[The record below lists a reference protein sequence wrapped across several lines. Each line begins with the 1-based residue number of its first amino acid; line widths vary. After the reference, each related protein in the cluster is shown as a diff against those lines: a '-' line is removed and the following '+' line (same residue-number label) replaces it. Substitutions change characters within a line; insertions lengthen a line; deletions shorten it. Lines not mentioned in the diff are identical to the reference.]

1 MRKLLKYLKHYKKES
16 IIGPLFKL
24 LEACF
29 ELTVPIIMARMI
41 DVGIKNQNMPFVWK
55 MGAVLV
61 AFGVLGLVCSLTAQ
75 YFAAK
80 AAVGF
85 STELREDFFRH
96 IGTLSYREL
105 DMAGNATLVT
115 RMTSDINQV
124 QSGVNLVLR
133 LFLRSP
139 FIVVGAMAMAFTI
152 RVKLALIFVVAVPIL
167 SVVIYGI
174 MIWTIPLYRKV
185 QKKLE
190 KIMLM
195 TRENLSGVRVVRVVA
210 VPILSVVIYGIMIW
224 TIPLYRKVQKK
235 LEKIML
241 MTREN
246 LSGVR
251 VVRAFRTQEREKE
264 EFCQETKNLMHMQ
277 TFVGKI
283 SALLNPVT
291 YLIVNGATILIVWL
305 GGKEVYYGNLSQG
318 EVVALVNY
326 MSQIL
331 LALVALA
338 NLIITFTKALASA
351 ERINEVFA
359 LQSSIQ
365 RGTEEE
371 GGSSEMQIELE
382 NVSMLYHGD
391 KEAVL
396 EDITLSVKK
405 GETVGIIGGTG
416 SGKTTLINLLPRFY
430 DVTSGNVRID
440 GKLEDITLSV
450 KKGETVGIIGGTG
463 SGKTTLINLLPRFY
477 DVTSGNVRIDGKDVK
492 EYDLDILREKFGIVP
507 QKAVLFHGTI
517 RDNMLL
523 GNENASDEE
532 IWEALR
538 IAQADS
544 VVKEK
549 EKELDTVIQEGG
561 KNLSG
566 GQKQRLTIA
575 RALVR
580 KPEILILDDSTSAL
594 DFATDAKLRRAIAEN
609 TNAMTVCIVSQR
621 VMSMMKAD
629 KIFVLDKGKL
639 VGSGTHEE
647 LLKTCEVYKEICSSQ
662 LSKEEV
668 ARHA

>member
-41 DVGIKNQNMPFVWK
+41 DVGIKNQNMLFVWK
-55 MGAVLV
+55 MGGILV

-85 STELREDFFRH
+85 GTELREDFFRH

-105 DMAGNATLVT
+105 DTAGNATLVT
-115 RMTSDINQV
+115 RITSDINQV

-152 RVKLALIFVVAVPIL
+152 SVKLAMIFIVAVPLL
-167 SVVIYGI
+167 SI
-174 MIWTIPLYRKV
+174 
-185 QKKLE
+185 
-190 KIMLM
+190 
-195 TRENLSGVRVVRVVA
+195 
-210 VPILSVVIYGIMIW
+210 VIYGIMIW

-264 EFCQETKNLMHMQ
+264 EFYQETKKLMHMQ

-305 GGKEVYYGNLSQG
+305 GGKAVYYGNLSQG

-365 RGTEEE
+365 NGTEAEE
-371 GGSSEMQIELE
+371 KDSEMQIELE
-382 NVSMLYHGD
+382 QVSMMYHGD
-391 KEAVL
+391 KEEVL
-396 EDITLSVKK
+396 TDITLSVKK

-430 DVTSGNVRID
+430 DVTSGNVKID
-440 GKLEDITLSV
+440 GK
-450 KKGETVGIIGGTG
+450 
-463 SGKTTLINLLPRFY
+463 N
-477 DVTSGNVRIDGKDVK
+477 VK

-532 IWEALR
+532 IWEALH

-544 VVKEK
+544 VAKEK

-639 VGSGTHEE
+639 VGSGTHGE